1 MKEELLAQ
9 APLFSGL
16 PEDEIKKLTQSL
28 RVLELSPGR
37 VLFQEGDIGD
47 RFYII
52 IQGQIEVIKALGTP
66 EERLIG
72 LRGPGEF
79 VGELSLI
86 NRAGLRTA
94 SIRAHGPVHL
104 WEMSHVE
111 FDALLHRQPSIA
123 FELINVLSERLTVA
137 HDATI
142 KDLQEKNLELTK
154 AYEELKAAQ
163 DQIIEKERLERELQV
178 AFEIQ
183 TGILPQTL
191 PDFAGYDFGAL
202 MVPARA
208 VGGDFYDIIP
218 LSSDKVGIIIGDVA
232 DKGVPSAIFM
242 AQTHALLY
250 AMATLNA
257 SPARVL
263 QRVNDLLI
271 KIGEAN
277 LFVTVLYGVLDRKTN
292 LFSYARAGHELPIT
306 VTADGKVEIAPHEEG
321 QLMGILDKPV
331 LDEQTMSIPPGGMVL
346 LYTDGVIDARHK
358 NGESFGMERLI
369 TELEHLQDGTAQ
381 VRCNRLWE
389 TLCKFQSKDAQED
402 DVTLVII
409 QSTDESSLPFSQR
422 DE

>member
-1 MKEELLAQ
+1 MKEKLLAR
-9 APLFSGL
+9 APLFSSL
-16 PEDEIKKLTQSL
+16 PDDEIKKLTQTL
-28 RVLELSPGR
+28 RVLEMPPNT
-37 VLFQEGDIGD
+37 VLFHEGDIGD

-79 VGELSLI
+79 IGELSLI

-94 SIRAHGPVHL
+94 SIRSLGPAHL
-104 WEMSHVE
+104 WEMSHSE
-111 FDALLHRQPSIA
+111 FDDLLHRQPSMA
-123 FELINVLSERLTVA
+123 FELINVLSERLTTA
-137 HDATI
+137 HDSTI
-142 KDLQEKNLELTK
+142 KDLQTKNLELTN

-163 DQIIEKERLERELQV
+163 AQIIEKERLERELQV

-183 TGILPQTL
+183 TSILPQIL
-191 PDFAGYDFGAL
+191 PNLDGYDFGAL

-250 AMATLNA
+250 AMATRKA
-257 SPARVL
+257 SSARVL
-263 QRVNDLLI
+263 QRVNELLI
-271 KIGEAN
+271 KIGESS
-277 LFVTVLYGVLDRKTN
+277 LFVTVLYGVLDKRTN

-306 VTADGKVEIAPHEEG
+306 VTADRKAKIAPYEQG
-321 QLMGILDKPV
+321 QLMGILDKPI

-369 TELEHLQDGTAQ
+369 TELERLQDGSAQ

-409 QSTDESSLPFSQR
+409 QSTDESSLPVTLKR
-422 DE
+422 